1 MLFWYYYNEKLYMW
15 WWWGYRGY
23 RENNGLRYD
32 FCFMFVYK
40 NNGNVILIVFV
51 MSFGKIKI

>member
-1 MLFWYYYNEKLYMW
+1 MW
-15 WWWGYRGY
+15 LWWGYI
-23 RENNGLRYD
+23 ENNGLRYD